1 MFNTVSALL
10 VVIGII
16 VILRALMI
24 RFGLAH
30 ASNVVAKEIRILETT
45 TLGAKQKLHLVEVDG
60 QRLLIGSH
68 DAGIARLARLPAK
81 PAQPEVDASAPD
93 AGTSRTRRPG
103 WIGLVSGTLGVAPM
117 LLVAVALLLAPMA
130 GAQQVDPTTPTA
142 ISGSAASPAGTSTAS
157 TSASPTFSVSIDG
170 ATAPDKLSD
179 TLKIVLVL
187 TAISIAPSILLMATC
202 FTRILIVLSL
212 LRQAIGTATLPPNQ
226 VLVGLA
232 LMTTIYV
239 MTPVGEVVYADSL
252 GPYMAEEIGGEE
264 AVEKGLAPVRDF
276 LLSHTREDDLL
287 LFTEMKGAPPPD
299 EPGDVA
305 LSVLMPAYMISEI
318 RTAFE
323 IGFMIY
329 LPFLVVDLV
338 IASMLISLGMIMLP
352 PVMIALPF
360 KLMLFVLV
368 DGWNLTLTAL
378 VSGLQ

>member
-1 MFNTVSALL
+1 MLETVAALCVVLGAIVLLRGAL
-10 VVIGII
+10 V
-16 VILRALMI
+16 
-24 RFGLAH
+24 RFGLAPGGGR
-30 ASNVVAKEIRILETT
+30 APRSIQVVESVP
-45 TLGAKQKLHLVEVDG
+45 LGPKQRLHLVEVDG
-60 QRLLIGSH
+60 RRLLLGASEQ
-68 DAGIARLARLPAK
+68 GIARLARLPDEA
-81 PAQPEVDASAPD
+81 AAREATIPEVDEAPGARRKPRLTSVLSAWSGWLPLFAFALLAVSAPEAAAQD
-93 AGTSRTRRPG
+93 
-103 WIGLVSGTLGVAPM
+103 VAE
-117 LLVAVALLLAPMA
+117 
-130 GAQQVDPTTPTA
+130 
-142 ISGSAASPAGTSTAS
+142 
-157 TSASPTFSVSIDG
+157 ASPTFSVSIDG

-202 FTRILIVLSL
+202 FTRILIVLAL
-212 LRQAIGTATLPPNQ
+212 LRQALGTATLPPNQ

-232 LMTTIYV
+232 LMTTVYV
-239 MTPVGEVVYADSL
+239 MTPVGEVVYEDAL
-252 GPYMAEEIGGEE
+252 KPYMAEEIGGDVAIER
-264 AVEKGLAPVRDF
+264 GLAPVQDY
-276 LLSHTREDDLL
+276 LLAHTRENDLL
-287 LFTEMKGAPPPD
+287 LFVEMKGEAIP
-299 EPGDVA
+299 EAAEDVSI
-305 LSVLMPAYMISEI
+305 SVLMPAFMISEL

>member
-1 MFNTVSALL
+1 MFDTVAALM
-10 VVIGII
+10 VVVG
-16 VILRALMI
+16 VILLLRAAMVRL
-24 RFGLAH
+24 GLAP
-30 ASNVVAKEIRILETT
+30 AARPGAQRIKVVETT
-45 TLGAKQKLHLVEVDG
+45 ALGAKQKLHLVEVDG
-60 QRLLIGSH
+60 QRLLLGSTES
-68 DAGIARLARLPAK
+68 GVARLARLPRPSARAVTPDAPPGAAEGDSGSSSVAK
-81 PAQPEVDASAPD
+81 PGRPRLVGSVSSLPGLAP
-93 AGTSRTRRPG
+93 
-103 WIGLVSGTLGVAPM
+103 V
-117 LLVAVALLLAPMA
+117 LLVGLTLLIAPMA
-130 GAQQVDPTTPTA
+130 GAQQVDP
-142 ISGSAASPAGTSTAS
+142 AA
-157 TSASPTFSVSIDG
+157 ASPTFSVSIDG

-187 TAISIAPSILLMATC
+187 TAISVAPSILLMATC

-239 MTPVGEVVYADSL
+239 MTPVGEQVYADSL
-252 GPYMAEEIGGEE
+252 APYMAEEIGGEE
-264 AVEKGLAPVRDF
+264 AIEKGIAPVRHF
-276 LLSHTREDDLL
+276 LLSHTREEDLL
-287 LFTEMKGAPPPD
+287 LFVEMKGVAIPEQP
-299 EPGDVA
+299 EEVA